1 MSWQPPI
8 TLQTLD
14 GVNPVIRRS
23 VAGAVAIGAGLV
35 YRLGGV
41 RVVFEGEEHLGDA
54 PRVIMMNH
62 SHLYDWLPVRLEMF
76 RRFGHLCANLVKP
89 LPYQGALQGRFLHAT
104 GNVPIASRGYVLIA
118 DFRMLVGRR
127 PTEPEYRHLRDRIDG
142 RTELRGEHTDAVA
155 HTLATP
161 RDMLGRAFDPETE
174 TYASAVQD
182 VFRRFATRTAELADN
197 AMRQASWLLITPQGV
212 VNSRLTP
219 GRIGALQFAHHLDRP
234 IVPCGVSGVRE
245 AFPSGI
251 LKPAGGTITVRFGAP
266 FRSRLPDDHVIFER
280 DSEERNRALIES
292 RTQAMMERIN
302 GLLDP
307 RYGWDEDPDGDGL
320 KGVGRF
326 I

>member
-1 MSWQPPI
+1 MTWQPPI
-8 TLQTLD
+8 TLRTLD
-14 GVNPVIRRS
+14 GVNPVIRHS
-23 VAGAVAIGAGLV
+23 VAGAVALAAGVV

-41 RVVFEGEEHLGDA
+41 RVVFEGEQHLGDA
-54 PRVIMMNH
+54 PCVVMMNH

-76 RRFGHLCANLVKP
+76 RRFGRLCANLVKP

-118 DFRMLVGRR
+118 DFRMLEGRR
-127 PTEPEYRHLRDRIDG
+127 PTEPEYRHLRDHIDG
-142 RTELRGEHTDAVA
+142 RPEPRGERTDAVA
-155 HTLATP
+155 RALGTP
-161 RDMLGRAFDPETE
+161 RDMLGRAFDPAVE
-174 TYASAVQD
+174 TYAQAVQD
-182 VFRRFATRTAELADN
+182 AFRRFATRTAELADN
-197 AMRQASWLLITPQGV
+197 AMRQDSWLLVTPQGL

-245 AFPSGI
+245 AFPGGI
-251 LKPAGGTITVRFGAP
+251 LRPAGGTITVRFGAP
-266 FRSRLPDDHVIFER
+266 FRLRLPDDHVIFER
-280 DSEERNRALIES
+280 ASEERNRALIEGE
-292 RTQAMMERIN
+292 TQTMMERIN

-307 RYGWDEDPDGDGL
+307 AYQWDVDPEGDGL